1 MAAALERKLAR
12 IAGKDPRDMQTLA
25 EEAAKAKAATEEDWD
40 VEGRMTPG
48 RMTPREGNAEIAK
61 QALEMTGSEEA
72 AVAWLNAEI
81 ANQALANAHDR
92 RRRSSAA
99 KKHTSTI
106 ALAMEQAKGRR
117 RRSLAKKYGMPVEDA
132 ISEAMEHARGR
143 HRKSISKAA
152 DILES
157 AGYDGENVTFDDA
170 SSKMKLVE
178 QAMADAR
185 QRHRRSVDRAMMQLE
200 ESPLP
205 PAHLNAWANEFTP
218 QQQQH
223 AQTSSFN
230 TGAQEFTPQQQVQN
244 WHADVYGQCESMQ
257 TNEWNTPISFI
268 QDRISSAVSTAYQ
281 TYEQNYDQYDQS
293 RAGYDQ
299 YGCSQQR
306 YAGGYSQGCDS
317 QMSCGQQWAMQE
329 QGYGQQQCY
338 GQTQQVYDQS
348 YQQCQQQQSY
358 DQSYQYGQNCHS
370 YQQGSHLDNGQ
381 WQCGNE
387 AGAWDT
393 NMYSK
398 EAAGWDNQQT
408 YTSPWRLGSA

>member
-1 MAAALERKLAR
+1 
-12 IAGKDPRDMQTLA
+12 
-25 EEAAKAKAATEEDWD
+25 
-40 VEGRMTPG
+40 
-48 RMTPREGNAEIAK
+48 
-61 QALEMTGSEEA
+61 
-72 AVAWLNAEI
+72 
-81 ANQALANAHDR
+81 
-92 RRRSSAA
+92 
-99 KKHTSTI
+99 
-106 ALAMEQAKGRR
+106 
-117 RRSLAKKYGMPVEDA
+117 
-132 ISEAMEHARGR
+132 MEHARGR

-185 QRHRRSVDRAMMQLE
+185 QRHRRSIDRAMMQLE

-230 TGAQEFTPQQQVQN
+230 TRAQEFTPQQQVQN
-244 WHADVYGQCESMQ
+244 WRAEVYGRCESMQ
-257 TNEWNTPISFI
+257 TNEWNTPTSSI
-268 QDRISSAVSTAYQ
+268 QDRISSAVSSAYQ
-281 TYEQNYDQYDQS
+281 TYEQ
-293 RAGYDQ
+293 
-299 YGCSQQR
+299 
-306 YAGGYSQGCDS
+306 
-317 QMSCGQQWAMQE
+317 
-329 QGYGQQQCY
+329 
-338 GQTQQVYDQS
+338 S
-348 YQQCQQQQSY
+348 YQQCQQQQQQSY

-381 WQCGNE
+381 WPCGNE

-408 YTSPWRLGSA
+408 YTSLWRLGSA